1 MTNQKI
7 PLLIGLTIIIVLA
20 LIIWVAGTSSGKLP
34 DRANQKS
41 VIETTIEDDKTEA
54 ATASQK
60 LDAPQNTEQP
70 ESAKTLR
77 SLIDDAKEKGVETA
91 KGNREEKESDE
102 QLSVTE
108 KSDQLDKKITKLDE
122 TLQNLDRQLEAKG
135 IKVTPDQTIDEDN
148 SESASQLER
157 LQTIKDRLENN

>member
-1 MTNQKI
+1 M
-7 PLLIGLTIIIVLA
+7 LA

-34 DRANQKS
+34 DRANQQA

-54 ATASQK
+54 ATTSQK

-77 SLIDDAKEKGVETA
+77 SLIDDAKEKGIETA
-91 KGNREEKESDE
+91 KGNREDKVSDE
-102 QLSVTE
+102 QLSATE
-108 KSDQLDKKITKLDE
+108 KSDQLDEKIAKLDQ
-122 TLQNLDRQLEAKG
+122 TLQNLDRKLETEG
-135 IKVTPDQTIDEDN
+135 IKVTPNQSIDEDN

-157 LQTIKDRLENN
+157 LQTIKNRLENN